1 MILIYAYCCILK
13 QMIDC
18 DQASV
23 MRLIDVLL
31 QIDLLLVEA
40 RMDKIWPI
48 LIQAS
53 HTNLQ

>member
-1 MILIYAYCCILK
+1 
-13 QMIDC
+13 MIDC